1 MLPALYEVR
10 NNRSVGHVGGDVDPN
25 HMGSLVV
32 LSICNRLM
40 GELVR
45 VYHAMN
51 VPDAQKVVN
60 ALAEVRIPVVWS
72 DGHKKRIPQTSPTRL
87 WFPVWH

>member
-1 MLPALYEVR
+1 
-10 NNRSVGHVGGDVDPN
+10 
-25 HMGSLVV
+25 
-32 LSICNRLM
+32 M

-72 DGHKKRIPQTSPTRL
+72 DGHKKRILQPALKVPEQLVLPTKRCRDL
-87 WFPVWH
+87 ELNRRRPCDFGHQVSVPGGGKINA